1 VEWRTA
7 KHVSMFAS
15 AKYDAM
21 TDFSKT
27 VTGKA
32 GLRVGFWIPF
42 LARLRHAGLSD
53 ECPLLGGRT
62 DVELSPLAGIRAGIL
77 CRMSC
82 RDAKRLRM
90 AGASDRPA
98 QAPISLS
105 AAVSYLRAWI

>member
-1 VEWRTA
+1 MAHRQ
-7 KHVSMFAS
+7 
-15 AKYDAM
+15 
-21 TDFSKT
+21 
-27 VTGKA
+27 
-32 GLRVGFWIPF
+32 
-42 LARLRHAGLSD
+42 ARLHVRFRQIRCDDRLQQNRHRQSRFARRVLNSVSGTFSGHAGLSD

-77 CRMSC
+77 CRMSF